1 MEMPLDGELLGMYVI
16 QSVLSN
22 HAHLT
27 SIPAVTNLGSASL
40 SQSNPLSPNPICVLS
55 PHQSMLAH
63 SMKSH
68 FLFQPYSSGFDD
80 DINNVGVTDICSHS
94 SFQA

>member
-27 SIPAVTNLGSASL
+27 SIPAVTNLGPTSL
-40 SQSNPLSPNPICVLS
+40 SQSNPLSPTQSVSS
-55 PHQSMLAH
+55 PVPAGPYQ
-63 SMKSH
+63 KSH